1 MDAIKPALMSVDAG
15 IRLERLRTLFSR
27 PIEMR
32 ERTGRS
38 ASFCSDLLNG
48 RKSFG
53 EKLARDMEEELKLPR
68 GWFDQSDQAAPKPEL
83 DEEAELLAAF
93 RALVGDPVARAKV
106 LAYAAGVSSSAGSKL
121 GELSSQ
127 ESQSDPLKKSAA

>member
-1 MDAIKPALMSVDAG
+1 MSAIKPPLMSVDAA
-15 IRLERLRTLFSR
+15 IRLERLRSLFSR

-32 ERTGRS
+32 EKTGRS

-53 EKLARDMEEELKLPR
+53 EKLARDLEAELKLPH
-68 GWFDQSDQAAPKPEL
+68 GWFDQTDQAAPKPEL

-93 RALVGDPVARAKV
+93 RLLAGDPVARAKV
-106 LAYAAGVSSSAGSKL
+106 IAYAAGVSSSAMSSL
-121 GELSSQ
+121 GGAVDHKGQ
-127 ESQSDPLKKSAA
+127 LKAANQ